1 MMHKLLFILL
11 FAATAAAASKP
22 AKIAQSPDG
31 NLEILQ
37 KQSDGSYVLYTR
49 YRAGRLK
56 EWTDTPREPEIE
68 WHGNTASVRISGG
81 SYSSIDEFTDG
92 RRRYTASNLVA
103 LNEADGCYLGT
114 DDKGRLAFA
123 KFFDPE
129 NTVRLSVRP
138 KDMMRTATPLSTLD
152 YQESRFLA
160 NGDFRL
166 VYTNRA
172 EGTST
177 QIFRRPC
184 QTAGR

>member
-1 MMHKLLFILL
+1 MMHKLFFILL
-11 FAATAAAASKP
+11 FVATAAAASEP
-22 AKIAQSPDG
+22 AKIARSPDG

-56 EWTDTPREPEIE
+56 EWTGTPREPEIK
-68 WHGNTASVRISGG
+68 WHGNTASVHISGG

-123 KFFDPE
+123 KLFDPE
-129 NTVRLSVRP
+129 NAVRLSVRP
-138 KDMMRTATPLSTLD
+138 AERHDAYRHAAFHAPLSGEPFSG
-152 YQESRFLA
+152 QRRF
-160 NGDFRL
+160 
-166 VYTNRA
+166 
-172 EGTST
+172 
-177 QIFRRPC
+177 P
-184 QTAGR
+184 AG